1 MPFSTTR
8 YPHQRAARGRAST
21 RRRTNARR
29 RLLSTLV
36 AGSIALSCVGTTPFR
51 RLPNTSDLEIETWH
65 QLSSP
70 DFVIYSPASKE
81 HIEAFAL
88 DLARFIAVV
97 ERLVHG
103 QPPKTQAQIFLMDE
117 SGEHLFI
124 RNRGIAGFM
133 AHTLAGFDGVIRGA
147 EYDPVH
153 RHVFLHEF
161 SHYLNLRNTR
171 LDYPTWYSE
180 GFAEF
185 LGSIRTRGN
194 MMEIGSVPPWRLYEL
209 ESRGSRGKA
218 IDLEEIFSFKRNGEK
233 RDPRD
238 FYAISWATVHFLYS
252 SAEHGKSLAS
262 MMELQGAGMSW
273 ERAYSRSFS
282 ESVEDLTLRIGQ
294 HIEILSTGTASTVAY
309 LPLEDLAV
317 RSDWEYRKIPPE
329 EAVRLLGEL
338 AERGAV
344 WGRTAYI
351 QRLAEA
357 LFKRAL
363 ELDPDDSR
371 AHAGLAA
378 ALAGQEKFAASA
390 THLMAFARDPAPSIE
405 AIVFAGNATQL
416 HALDL
421 GSDGRTPESERLH
434 AAAIALYRRALALQG
449 TNPFALAGL
458 GVSQLAS
465 GRFDAARQ
473 SLAQAQAHGE
483 WDATLTLYR
492 GRVEQK
498 TGFPTRAREYWNEV
512 IRLGSLEDAEKAS
525 DLLAGLDS
533 SR

>member
-8 YPHQRAARGRAST
+8 CSQQDAARGRAST
-21 RRRTNARR
+21 RRRINTPQ
-29 RLLSTLV
+29 RLLAILFAS
-36 AGSIALSCVGTTPFR
+36 SIALSCVGTTPFR
-51 RLPNTSDLEIETWH
+51 RLPDTSDLEIETWH
-65 QLSSP
+65 QLNSP
-70 DFVIYSPASKE
+70 DFVIYSPVSKE
-81 HIEAFAL
+81 HVEAFAL
-88 DLARFIAVV
+88 DLARFVAVV

-103 QPPKTQAQIFLMDE
+103 QPPKTQAKIFLMDE

-124 RNRGIAGFM
+124 RNTGIGGFM
-133 AHTLAGFDGVIRGA
+133 AHTLAGFDGVMRGA
-147 EYDPVH
+147 DHSPVH
-153 RHVFLHEF
+153 RHIFLHEF

-185 LGSIRTRGN
+185 LGSIRTRGD
-194 MMEIGSVPPWRLYEL
+194 MMEVGSVPPWRLYEL
-209 ESRGSRGKA
+209 ENRGSRGKE

-233 RDPRD
+233 RFPRA

-252 SAEHGKSLAS
+252 SAEYGKSLAS

-273 ERAYSRSFS
+273 ERAYARSFS
-282 ESVEDLTLRIGQ
+282 EPIGDLAVRIER

-338 AERGAV
+338 AERGAAL
-344 WGRTAYI
+344 GSTAYV
-351 QRLAEA
+351 QRLSEA

-378 ALAGQEKFAASA
+378 SLAGQEKFAASE
-390 THLMAFARDPAPSIE
+390 THLTAFARDTAPTIE

-421 GSDGRTPESERLH
+421 GSDDRTPESERLH

-458 GVSQLAS
+458 GVSQLAT
-465 GRFDAARQ
+465 GRFDVARQ

-483 WDATLTLYR
+483 WDATLTLNR

-498 TGFPTRAREYWNEV
+498 TGFPIRAREYWNEV
-512 IRLGSLEDAEKAS
+512 IRLGSLEEAEEAS
-525 DLLAGLDS
+525 DLLGELDS
-533 SR
+533 PP